1 MTVTC
6 APVTSGYEVALPRR
20 AVLPPVASLSA
31 AETAARGDVVAA
43 VAAAARVTATI
54 AAPLGSN
61 RTTCPT
67 AGRSRAVVVASWS
80 YAVIPAR
87 YGSLASPLRTS
98 IIGPTPVGSPGL
110 VSAGSDAA
118 LWWTGKFLAAVAL
131 PPLHLELL

>member
-43 VAAAARVTATI
+43 AARVTATI
-54 AAPLGSN
+54 AAPLDSN

-67 AGRSRAVVVASWS
+67 AGRSRAVVVASS
-80 YAVIPAR
+80 AAVVSTSATALSPPAPAVTT
-87 YGSLASPLRTS
+87 SSRT
-98 IIGPTPVGSPGL
+98 
-110 VSAGSDAA
+110 
-118 LWWTGKFLAAVAL
+118 AAVAAFAGD
-131 PPLHLELL
+131 ECLLRLSGCSLCSLLLRQV

>member
-67 AGRSRAVVVASWS
+67 AGRSRAVVVASS
-80 YAVIPAR
+80 AAVVSTSATALSPPAPAVTT
-87 YGSLASPLRTS
+87 SSRT
-98 IIGPTPVGSPGL
+98 
-110 VSAGSDAA
+110 
-118 LWWTGKFLAAVAL
+118 AAVAAFAGD
-131 PPLHLELL
+131 ECLLRLSGCSLCSLLLRQV